1 MGPSR
6 KKARTKPPS
15 VEEPAAANPPAADS
29 TSSKP
34 STEAD
39 NHNDVVDKEGDLSTP
54 LKAVKPELGSSKKV
68 SLLTR
73 ESPNEQDDA

>member
-15 VEEPAAANPPAADS
+15 VEEPATANRPAAAS

-34 STEAD
+34 LVEAD
-39 NHNDVVDKEGDLSTP
+39 NHNDVVDKEEDLPTP
-54 LKAVKPELGSSKKV
+54 LKAVKPDSSSSKKV
-68 SLLTR
+68 SLLYHQ
-73 ESPNEQDDA
+73 ESQ

>member
-15 VEEPAAANPPAADS
+15 VEEPAAVNPPAADS
-29 TSSKP
+29 ISSKP

-39 NHNDVVDKEGDLSTP
+39 NHSDVIDKEEDLSTP
-54 LKAVKPELGSSKKV
+54 LKAVKPESSSSKKV
-68 SLLTR
+68 SLTSK
-73 ESPNEQDDA
+73 SPNEQDDA